1 VAYDPGVTR
10 TRLTVLLTLALF
22 GAGSG
27 PAAGAENSLTS
38 ALKRS
43 ASQPRVQVLAKGKCD
58 DDDGKPSRCSVRA
71 ESDRPAGYHYY
82 RAFISGWSI
91 RGLRVGGVDH
101 MDSGFINIVAETLA
115 EKGERVKKLPL
126 CWISEDR
133 AKGAASEGFEI
144 VQLSAGDVLR
154 DIAGDLRS
162 GTVTRSGRTLSWVR
176 GAARA
181 TLTLSA
187 DGLVRG
193 GIVDD
198 PKDGRYRLEVS
209 YPDAPL
215 TQVTPTPPCTDEQLA
230 GSPYAGLVGDKPSGR

>member
-1 VAYDPGVTR
+1 MTR
-10 TRLTVLLTLALF
+10 TRLTVLLTFALS
-22 GAGSG
+22 GVIAG
-27 PAAGAENSLTS
+27 PAAAAQTPLTA

-43 ASQPRVQVLAKGKCD
+43 AAQPRLEVLAKGAC
-58 DDDGKPSRCSVRA
+58 DDDGKASRCSIRA
-71 ESDRPAGYHYY
+71 QSDRPAGYHYY
-82 RAFISGWSI
+82 RAFISGWSF
-91 RGLRVGGVDH
+91 RALRIGGVDH

-144 VQLSAGDVLR
+144 NELSAGDVLR

-181 TLTLSA
+181 TLTLNA

-198 PKDGRYRLEVS
+198 PEDGRYRLEVS
-209 YPDAPL
+209 YPDTPL
-215 TQVTPTPPCTDEQLA
+215 AQVTPTPPCTDEQLA
-230 GSPYAGLVGDKPSGR
+230 GSPYAGLWWDKPGSR